1 MGDYN
6 RSTTEINF
14 EDISP
19 DVMQAI
25 HKYIETRN
33 LGDILKGV
41 KQCIISNN
49 EKIKKGLFGGG
60 PGPKSLIQ
68 VAVLTDRWLIL
79 TDRVDQNAIYIK
91 SMQLK
96 DIVVEDYEKSSFYAM
111 IADTGMN
118 VTGMFTDASE
128 KGTIF
133 LPLGKDV
140 PGEKFKEALIQ
151 SVQDAKK

>member
-6 RSTTEINF
+6 RSTTEIKF
-14 EDISP
+14 EDISL

-25 HKYIETRN
+25 NKYIETRN
-33 LGDILKGV
+33 LGDVLKGTS
-41 KQCIISNN
+41 QCILSNN

-60 PGPKSLIQ
+60 PGPKSLVQ
-68 VAVLTDRWLIL
+68 VAILTNRWLIL
-79 TDRVDQNAIYIK
+79 ADRVDQNAIYIK

-111 IADTGMN
+111 IPDTGMN
-118 VTGMFTDASE
+118 INGMFTDASE

-133 LPLGKDV
+133 LPLGKDMA
-140 PGEKFKEALIQ
+140 GEKFKEALIQ
-151 SVQDAKK
+151 SAQSAKK

>member
-6 RSTTEINF
+6 RSTKEISF
-14 EDISP
+14 DSISP

-33 LGDILKGV
+33 LGDILKGTS
-41 KQCIISNN
+41 QCIISNN

-60 PGPKSLIQ
+60 PGPKSLVQ
-68 VAVLTDRWLIL
+68 VAILTDRWLIL
-79 TDRVDQNAIYIK
+79 ADRVDQNAIYIK

-96 DIVVEDYEKSSFYAM
+96 DITVEDYEKSSFYKM
-111 IADTGMN
+111 IPDTGMN
-118 VTGMFTDASE
+118 ITGMFTDTSE

-133 LPLGKDV
+133 LPLGRDSA
-140 PGEKFKEALIQ
+140 GETFKEALIQ
-151 SVQDAKK
+151 SAQDAKK